1 MPGDAGLG
9 TRSATGRRWR
19 HVAGLLALAAALLPS
34 VTACG
39 DDGRALREP
48 GPEQTTTTTV
58 ASAATSTLA
67 PGATTT
73 TTVPLQ
79 VSSPAFGDGAVIPS
93 AYTCR
98 GADVS
103 PPLAWTGIPAGTV
116 EVALV
121 MQDFDAD
128 GFVHWVVAGIAPAA
142 GGIAEGATPPG
153 VEATNDFGRPG
164 WAGPCPPSGTHN
176 YEFQLFALAEPSG
189 VTAGQPATEAV
200 AAIESR
206 AIYSSAVLSGS
217 ASAG

>member
-1 MPGDAGLG
+1 
-9 TRSATGRRWR
+9 
-19 HVAGLLALAAALLPS
+19 VA
-34 VTACG
+34 ACG

-67 PGATTT
+67 PGASTT

-121 MQDFDAD
+121 MRDFDAD

-142 GGIAEGATPPG
+142 GGIAEGAAPPG